1 MSQEQLEN
9 LPYPMFETT
18 EEEKEC
24 LRMASQLISDRD
36 FNYFLCNILEYDVGG
51 DIACG
56 LKSKVFG
63 SVKEDFTLSDY
74 LGVGHNEDD
83 ALHAELRRI
92 WIRKLLAYK
101 PE

>member
-1 MSQEQLEN
+1 ME
-9 LPYPMFETT
+9 F
-18 EEEKEC
+18 
-24 LRMASQLISDRD
+24 AALI
-36 FNYFLCNILEYDVGG
+36 YLIDVICG